1 MNVNGRA
8 SLPQFSGLGVDAGL
22 SPPLEFAFPLLR
34 IPQFWRSAAFRIR
47 YSCPTGEHSLRYVT
61 PPTTSWTCRRR
72 HSTYRSWQLA
82 MEALAL
88 VSGSEQPPRRREW
101 FFPQAVC
108 SKRSLGS
115 TARDRNSTGFERN
128 AACSDVGLLHFS
140 FCRTV
145 LSRRWK
151 TRYRSACVR
160 NVLNFW
166 RFCVSGV
173 YD

>member
-1 MNVNGRA
+1 LAQRGFSNPILVPDGRA
-8 SLPQFSGLGVDAGL
+8 LITLRDAADYIMDLPKETFDLPD
-22 SPPLEFAFPLLR
+22 
-34 IPQFWRSAAFRIR
+34 
-47 YSCPTGEHSLRYVT
+47 
-61 PPTTSWTCRRR
+61 
-72 HSTYRSWQLA
+72 WQLA